1 MSLDSML
8 RMYTLNK
15 TGSIRDWLNF
25 SISPQEEETIERMA
39 IKDIDSLCYSFICRY
54 SKLSENFI
62 ERLLALTT
70 GVLNEKSTDEEISK
84 LTDLMVKVK
93 TSEDKS
99 YNPEITLT
107 SKVTLLKDKTKKKSP
122 DNMEVKY
129 ESRSYKVRNL
139 PDRLDWVYISRF
151 QQLSNNFLKKYAKY
165 LSYRDLLAYESLDHD
180 FIVEYGEHF
189 NGYSSKEIKN

>member
-25 SISPQEEETIERMA
+25 STSPQEEELIEQMA

-70 GVLNEKSTDEEISK
+70 GVLNEKSTEEEISK

-99 YNPEITLT
+99 YNPEITLI
-107 SKVTLLKDKTKKKSP
+107 SKVTLVKDKAKKKSP
-122 DNMEVKY
+122 DNMEVRY

-165 LSYRDLLAYESLDHD
+165 LSYRDLLANESLDHD

-189 NGYSSKEIKN
+189 SGYSSKEIKN